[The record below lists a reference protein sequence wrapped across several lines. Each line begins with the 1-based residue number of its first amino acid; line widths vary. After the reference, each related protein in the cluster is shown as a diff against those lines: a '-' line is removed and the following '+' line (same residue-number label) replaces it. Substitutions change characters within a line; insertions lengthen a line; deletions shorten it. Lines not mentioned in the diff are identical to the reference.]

1 MIFTS
6 ANQLFTMMVVVAVKQ
21 QTMIRILSLCL
32 IITSW
37 TGNSQSADHSPW
49 TEILQTY
56 VSDKG
61 EVNYKEL
68 RNNKS
73 VLENYLEKLA
83 ANPPNDK
90 WDTDTQKAY
99 WINTYNACTIQLILE
114 NYPIKSI
121 KNIRR
126 PWSQNFIKIGE
137 KTLSLNTIE
146 HKILR
151 PMGDPR
157 VHFAIVCASESCPRL
172 LNYAY
177 ESKTLQQQLEKVTKQ
192 FINDSSK
199 NSINRSQLKISRI
212 FKWFESDFPK
222 KEAFITFLNIYS
234 NIKISAEAEIDYLN
248 YSWKLNE

>member
-1 MIFTS
+1 M
-6 ANQLFTMMVVVAVKQ
+6 L
-21 QTMIRILSLCL
+21 RILSLCL
-32 IITSW
+32 IISFW
-37 TGNSQSADHSPW
+37 SGNSQPADHNSW
-49 TEILQTY
+49 TEILQIY

-73 VLENYLEKLA
+73 DFENYLETLA
-83 ANPPNDK
+83 ANTPSDE
-90 WDTDTQKAY
+90 WETDTKKAY
-99 WINTYNACTIQLILE
+99 WINAYNAFTIQLILE
-114 NYPIKSI
+114 NYPIRSVKDI
-121 KNIRR
+121 KR
-126 PWSQNFIKIGE
+126 PWSQNFIKVGE

-157 VHFAIVCASESCPRL
+157 IHFAIVCASESCPKL

-177 ESKTLQQQLEKVTKQ
+177 ESKTLHLQLEKVTKQ
-192 FINDSSK
+192 FINDSTK
-199 NSINRSQLKISRI
+199 NTINQTQLKISRI

-222 KEAFITFLNIYS
+222 KEAFISFLNNYN
-234 NIKISAEAEIDYLN
+234 NIKISVEAKIEYLN

>member
-1 MIFTS
+1 
-6 ANQLFTMMVVVAVKQ
+6 
-21 QTMIRILSLCL
+21 MIRVLSLCL
-32 IITSW
+32 LITFW
-37 TGNSQSADHSPW
+37 TGNSQPADHSPW

-68 RNNKS
+68 QSNKS
-73 VLENYLEKLA
+73 VLENYLKTLSS
-83 ANPPNDK
+83 NPPNDQ

-99 WINTYNACTIQLILE
+99 WINAYNAYTIQLILE
-114 NYPIKSI
+114 NYPINSI
-121 KNIRR
+121 KDLRR

-137 KTLSLNTIE
+137 NTISLNTIE

-157 VHFAIVCASESCPRL
+157 IHFAIVCASESCPKL

-177 ESKTLQQQLEKVTKQ
+177 ESKTLHQQLEKVTKQ

-199 NSINRSQLKISRI
+199 NSMDQSVVRISKI
-212 FKWFESDFPK
+212 FKWFKSDFPK
-222 KEAFITFLNIYS
+222 KEAFIGFLNNYS
-234 NIKISAEAEIDYLN
+234 NVTISVQADINYRN
-248 YSWKLNE
+248 YSWDLNE

>member
-1 MIFTS
+1 M
-6 ANQLFTMMVVVAVKQ
+6 L
-21 QTMIRILSLCL
+21 RILSLCL
-32 IITSW
+32 IISFW
-37 TGNSQSADHSPW
+37 SGNSQPADHNSW
-49 TEILQTY
+49 TEILQIY

-73 VLENYLEKLA
+73 DFENYLETLA
-83 ANPPNDK
+83 ANTPSDE
-90 WDTDTQKAY
+90 WETDTKKAY
-99 WINTYNACTIQLILE
+99 WINAYNAFTIQLILE
-114 NYPIKSI
+114 NYPIRSVKDI
-121 KNIRR
+121 KR
-126 PWSQNFIKIGE
+126 PWSQNFIKVGE

-157 VHFAIVCASESCPRL
+157 IHFAIVCASESCPKL

-177 ESKTLQQQLEKVTKQ
+177 ESKTLHLQLEKVTKQ
-192 FINDSSK
+192 FINDSTK
-199 NSINRSQLKISRI
+199 NTINQTQLKISRI

-222 KEAFITFLNIYS
+222 KEAFISFLNNYS
-234 NIKISAEAEIDYLN
+234 NIKISVEAKIEYLN